1 MIKRV
6 FCITFCFI
14 LIFVFFVVPCSA
26 ISFSSTYSDL
36 SYSSSTVNNLIT
48 YAMNYDSFLNREFV
62 VFRPSQYDYYIV
74 WGHLRL
80 SGSSVTSTGQVE
92 YIRYYRDTYGD
103 YHYQYSTDTDFL
115 LNSDN
120 VNISNIDGYGFKSP
134 TFSTFKFESDVLS
147 ISIFSLGFIFL
158 IALCRLRR
166 SN

>member
-1 MIKRV
+1 MIKRF
-6 FCITFCFI
+6 FCICFCFI
-14 LIFVFFVVPCSA
+14 LISIVFLVPCSA

-36 SYSSSTVNNLIT
+36 GYNNSTANNLIT
-48 YAMNYDSFLNREFV
+48 YAMNYDSFLNSDFV
-62 VFRPSQYDYYIV
+62 IFRSSVYEYYIV

-92 YIRYYRDTYGD
+92 YIRYYRDSSGD
-103 YHYQYSTDTDFL
+103 YHFEYLTDTDFL

-134 TFSTFKFESDVLS
+134 IFSTFKYESDVL
-147 ISIFSLGFIFL
+147 ILLTFSLGFIFL